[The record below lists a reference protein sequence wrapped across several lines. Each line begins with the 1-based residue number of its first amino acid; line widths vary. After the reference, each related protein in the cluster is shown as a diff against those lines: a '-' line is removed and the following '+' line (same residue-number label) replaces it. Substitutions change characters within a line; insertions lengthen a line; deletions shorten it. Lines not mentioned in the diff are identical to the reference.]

1 MERLTKRMTDG
12 EKRAFLHACLEDAK
26 ECTHTPRTRSA
37 AARRARGGEASG
49 ETGGD
54 EEAKDGQGA
63 TTRRD
68 AFLYRVDAQER
79 AK

>member
-1 MERLTKRMTDG
+1 MTDK

-26 ECTHTPRTRSA
+26 ECTHRPRTRSA
-37 AARRARGGEASG
+37 AARRARGGEGSG
-49 ETGGD
+49 ERREGD
-54 EEAKDGQGA
+54 EEGKDDEQGA
-63 TTRRD
+63 AAATRRD